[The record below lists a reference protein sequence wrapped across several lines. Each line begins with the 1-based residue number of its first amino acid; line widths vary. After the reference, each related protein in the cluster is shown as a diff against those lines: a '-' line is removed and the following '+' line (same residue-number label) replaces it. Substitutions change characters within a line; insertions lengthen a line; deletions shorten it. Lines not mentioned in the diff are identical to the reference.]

1 MSNVAQRRAWSI
13 ARFPEAGWLAMVVIL
28 WLGFFLVV
36 EVITAG
42 FALFR
47 PIDGSL
53 WEPMTR
59 LPRWLAFGAGF
70 QLIGGYLRI
79 HVAHGQTRRG
89 FMRQASVYLIAFAA
103 LLATL
108 TMLGYLMELAVYRI
122 AGWPQSFTRNYL
134 FDSASQVAPILFTYG
149 LVYLVWTVA
158 GALIAAAFRRLHW
171 YGLVVVT
178 PFCLATIVGIEL
190 AVGARYF
197 GPLTIGDIGIQF
209 PSSVPLA
216 LLLGIGGFAVSLA
229 ATWALVRHMPFRE
242 ETG

>member
-13 ARFPEAGWLAMVVIL
+13 ARFPEAGSLAMVVIL

-36 EVITAG
+36 EVVTAG
-42 FALFR
+42 FAIFR

-53 WEPMTR
+53 WEPMTQ
-59 LPRWLAFGAGF
+59 LPRWLAFGAGY
-70 QLIGGYLRI
+70 QLTGVYLRI

-89 FMRQASVYLIAFAA
+89 FMRQASVYLVAFAA

-108 TMLGYLMELAVYRI
+108 TMLGYLMELAVYRM
-122 AGWPQSFTRNYL
+122 AGWPQRFTRDYL
-134 FDSASQVAPILFTYG
+134 FDSASHIAPILFTYG

-158 GALIAAAFRRLHW
+158 GALIAATFRRLHW
-171 YGLVVVT
+171 YGLVVAA

-197 GPLTIGDIGIQF
+197 APLTIVDIGIQF

-229 ATWALVRHMPFRE
+229 ATWALVRNMPFPD